1 MGGIRQTSMRR
12 KVIGESFQGPRRSV
26 HTIRVT
32 ATNSSSHLPDNN
44 SRRMT
49 ALPSLSTINE
59 DDDSSSSPIAV
70 TLSLLLEP
78 SSVLLDRVVPEIRK
92 LLPYRAPFASYAELI
107 DATFQVIPTL
117 DVKEKAEFIA
127 GHPRI
132 GETKNLSNLS
142 AKEQGTTQTTN
153 STPPEVLARL
163 GHLNACYEKK
173 YPCLRYITF
182 VNGRSRAAIVEEME
196 DKLEFEHSL
205 SPTYPSIESLDP
217 VDVEGEDWLSELER
231 AIVDVGKIAKSRLAG
246 LGVE

>member
-1 MGGIRQTSMRR
+1 M
-12 KVIGESFQGPRRSV
+12 
-26 HTIRVT
+26 TI
-32 ATNSSSHLPDNN
+32 
-44 SRRMT
+44 
-49 ALPSLSTINE
+49 LPSLATINE
-59 DDDSSSSPIAV
+59 GDGSSGSPIAV

-78 SSVLLDRVVPEIRK
+78 SSVLLDHVVPEIPK
-92 LLPYRAPFASYAELI
+92 LLPNRAPFASYADLL
-107 DATFQVIPTL
+107 DVTFQVISAL

-142 AKEQGTTQTTN
+142 AREQGATQTTN

-173 YPCLRYITF
+173 YPGLRYITF

-196 DKLEFEHSL
+196 DKLGFEHSL

-217 VDVEGEDWLSELER
+217 VDVEAEDWMTELEG
-231 AIVDVGKIAKSRLAG
+231 AIVDVGKIAKSRLVG